1 MAAVSMAA
9 VKELRERLG
18 AGMLDSKNA
27 LIEADGDIEKAIE
40 ILRLKGLKGVA
51 KREGREASEGLV
63 GVRQVEGAATMIE
76 LVCETD
82 FVAKNE
88 KFVALSEKVLDAIAA
103 AEASTVE
110 EALAA
115 PLDGK
120 TVADV
125 ITDESAII
133 GERILLRKVSRIE
146 APATAVYL
154 HRTSKD
160 LPPQIGVVVG
170 YEGADD
176 KVALSIAQHIS
187 FADPLYVSRDEV
199 PEADVDKE
207 REIVTEISRN
217 EGKPEAALPKIVEGR
232 LNSFFKQVVLNEQ
245 VHALDADKRDVAK
258 VAEAAGISVK
268 SFARSKVGA

>member
-27 LIEADGDIEKAIE
+27 LVEAEGDIEKAIE

-51 KREGREASEGLV
+51 KRGDREASEGLV
-63 GVRQVEGAATMIE
+63 AVRQSEGAATMIE

-88 KFVALSEKVLDAIAA
+88 KFIALAERVLDAIVAA
-103 AEASTVE
+103 NASTAE

-115 PLDGK
+115 PADGK

-125 ITDESAII
+125 IADESAII
-133 GERILLRKVSRIE
+133 GERIVLRKVTRIE
-146 APATAVYL
+146 APATSVYL
-154 HRTSKD
+154 HQTSKD

-170 YEGADD
+170 YEGDGADA
-176 KVALSIAQHIS
+176 ALSIARHIS
-187 FADPLYVSRDEV
+187 FADPLYVTREEV
-199 PEADVDKE
+199 PSADVEKE
-207 REIVTEISRN
+207 REIVTEISKN

-232 LNSFFKQVVLNEQ
+232 LNAFFKQVVLGEQ
-245 VHALDADKRDVAK
+245 VHALDDEKRDVKK
-258 VAEAAGISVK
+258 VADAAGITVTG
-268 SFARSKVGA
+268 FARSKVGA

>member
-18 AGMLDSKNA
+18 AGMVDSKNA
-27 LIEADGDIEKAIE
+27 LVEAEGDIEKAIE

-51 KREGREASEGLV
+51 KRGDREASEGLV
-63 GVRQVEGAATMIE
+63 AVRQSEGAATMIE

-88 KFVALSEKVLDAIAA
+88 KFIALADRVLDAIVAA
-103 AEASTVE
+103 NATTLE

-115 PLDGK
+115 PAEGK

-125 ITDESAII
+125 ITDEAAII
-133 GERILLRKVSRIE
+133 GERIELRKVSRVE
-146 APATAVYL
+146 APGTAVYL
-154 HRTSKD
+154 HQTSKD

-170 YEGADD
+170 YEGDD
-176 KVALSIAQHIS
+176 AEAALSIARHIS
-187 FADPLYVSRDEV
+187 FADPLYLSREDV
-199 PEADVDKE
+199 PEADVEKE
-207 REIVTEISRN
+207 RALVTEISKN

-232 LNSFFKQVVLNEQ
+232 LTAFFKQVALNEQ
-245 VHALDADKRDVAK
+245 VHALDADKREVKK
-258 VAEAAGISVK
+258 VAEAAGIAVTG
-268 SFARSKVGA
+268 FARSKVGA

>member
-1 MAAVSMAA
+1 MATVSMAA
-9 VKELRERLG
+9 VKELRDRLG
-18 AGMLDSKNA
+18 AGMVDSKNA
-27 LIEADGDIEKAIE
+27 LVEADGDIDKAIE

-63 GVRQVEGAATMIE
+63 AVAQRDGSATLIE
-76 LVCETD
+76 FVCETD

-88 KFVALSEKVLDAIAA
+88 KFLALGDRVLAAIV
-103 AEASTVE
+103 EAGAKTLA

-115 PLDGK
+115 PLENG
-120 TVADV
+120 TVEST

-133 GERILLRKVSRIE
+133 GEKIELRRVVVVE
-146 APATAVYL
+146 APGTAVYL

-170 YEGADD
+170 YEGDD
-176 KVALSIAQHIS
+176 EKVALSIAQHIS
-187 FADPLYVSRDEV
+187 FAEPVYVNRDEV

-207 REIVTEISRN
+207 REIVTEISKN

-232 LNSFFKQVVLNEQ
+232 LNAFFKQIVLSEQ
-245 VHALDADKRDVAK
+245 EHALDSEKRPVAK
-258 VAEAAGISVK
+258 VAEAAGITVTG
-268 SFARSKVGA
+268 FVRGKVGA

>member
-18 AGMLDSKNA
+18 AGMVDCKNA
-27 LIEADGDIEKAIE
+27 LTEADGDIEKAIE

-51 KREGREASEGLV
+51 KRGDREASEGLV
-63 GVRQVEGAATMIE
+63 AVEQSEGAATMIE

-88 KFVALSEKVLDAIAA
+88 KFLALADRVLKAIVAAGAKNA
-103 AEASTVE
+103 E

-115 PLDGK
+115 PAGDQ
-120 TVADV
+120 TVAEL
-125 ITDESAII
+125 ITDEAAVI
-133 GERILLRKVSRIE
+133 GERIELRKVSRVE

-170 YEGADD
+170 YEGDD
-176 KVALSIAQHIS
+176 AKAALSIAQHIS

-199 PEADVDKE
+199 PEADVEKE
-207 REIVTEISRN
+207 REIVTEVSKN

-232 LNSFFKQVVLNEQ
+232 LNAFFKQVVLNEQ
-245 VHALDADKRDVAK
+245 IHALDEEKRDVKK
-258 VAEAAGISVK
+258 VADAAGITVTG
-268 SFARSKVGA
+268 FARGKVGA

>member
-9 VKELRERLG
+9 VKELRDRLG

-27 LIEADGDIEKAIE
+27 LIEADGDVEKAIE

-51 KREGREASEGLV
+51 KRGDREASEGLV
-63 GVRQVEGAATMIE
+63 AVRQTEGAATMIE

-88 KFVALSEKVLDAIAA
+88 KFIALADRVLDAVVAA
-103 AEASTVE
+103 KASSVE

-115 PLDGK
+115 PAEGK

-125 ITDESAII
+125 ITEEAAII
-133 GERILLRKVSRIE
+133 GERIEVRKLSRVE
-146 APATAVYL
+146 APATSVYL
-154 HRTSKD
+154 HQTSKD

-170 YEGADD
+170 YEGDD
-176 KVALSIAQHIS
+176 AEAALSIARHIS
-187 FADPLYVSRDEV
+187 FADPLYLSREDV

-207 REIVTEISRN
+207 RALVTEISKN

-232 LNSFFKQVVLNEQ
+232 LTAFFKQVALNEQ
-245 VHALDADKRDVAK
+245 VHALDADKREVKK
-258 VAEAAGISVK
+258 VAEAAGITVTG
-268 SFARSKVGA
+268 FARSKVGA

>member
-27 LIEADGDIEKAIE
+27 LVEAEGDIEKAIE

-51 KREGREASEGLV
+51 KRGDREASEGLV
-63 GVRQVEGAATMIE
+63 AVRQSEGAATMIE

-88 KFVALSEKVLDAIAA
+88 KFIALAERVLDAIVAA
-103 AEASTVE
+103 NAKSAE

-115 PLDGK
+115 PADGK

-125 ITDESAII
+125 IADESAII
-133 GERILLRKVSRIE
+133 GERIVLRKVTRIE
-146 APATAVYL
+146 APATSVYL
-154 HRTSKD
+154 HQTSKD

-170 YEGADD
+170 YEGDD
-176 KVALSIAQHIS
+176 AAAALSIARHVS
-187 FADPLYVSRDEV
+187 FADPLYVAREEV
-199 PEADVDKE
+199 PAADVEKE
-207 REIVTEISRN
+207 REIVTEISKN

-232 LNSFFKQVVLNEQ
+232 LNAFFKQVVLGEQ
-245 VHALDADKRDVAK
+245 VHALDDEKREVKK
-258 VAEAAGISVK
+258 VAEAAGITVT

>member
-1 MAAVSMAA
+1 MAVSMAA
-9 VKELRERLG
+9 VKELRDRLG
-18 AGMLDSKNA
+18 AGMVDSKNA
-27 LIEADGDIEKAIE
+27 LEEAGGDIEKAIE

-51 KREGREASEGLV
+51 KRGDREASEGLV
-63 GVRQVEGAATMIE
+63 AVQQSDGAATLIE

-88 KFVALSEKVLDAIAA
+88 KFLALSERVLDAIASSGA
-103 AEASTVE
+103 TTVA

-115 PLDGK
+115 NAEGK
-120 TVADV
+120 TVAD
-125 ITDESAII
+125 IINDEAAII
-133 GERILLRKVSRIE
+133 GERIELRRVSRIE

-170 YEGADD
+170 FEGADD

-187 FADPLYVSRDEV
+187 FADPLYVTREEV
-199 PEADVDKE
+199 PAADVEKE
-207 REIVTEISRN
+207 REIVTEISKN

-232 LNSFFKQVVLNEQ
+232 LNAFFKQVVLNEQ
-245 VHALDADKRDVAK
+245 VHALDSDKREVKQVAD
-258 VAEAAGISVK
+258 AAGITVTA
-268 SFARSKVGA
+268 FARGKVGA

>member
-1 MAAVSMAA
+1 MAAVTMAA

-18 AGMLDSKNA
+18 AGMMDSKNA
-27 LIEADGDIEKAIE
+27 LVEADGDIDKAIE

-63 GVRQVEGAATMIE
+63 AVQESDGAATMIE

-88 KFVALSEKVLDAIAA
+88 KFGALSEKVLDAIVAA
-103 AEASTVE
+103 SAATLE

-115 PLDGK
+115 PADGK

-133 GERILLRKVSRIE
+133 GERIELRKVTRIE
-146 APATAVYL
+146 APGTSVYL

-170 YEGADD
+170 YEGDD
-176 KVALSIAQHIS
+176 AEAALSIARHIS
-187 FADPLYVSRDEV
+187 FADPLYVNREDV
-199 PEADVDKE
+199 PEADVAKE

-232 LNSFFKQVVLNEQ
+232 LTAYFKQVALNEQ
-245 VHALDADKRDVAK
+245 VHALDADKREVGK
-258 VAEAAGISVK
+258 VADASGIKVVA
-268 SFARSKVGA
+268 FARSKVGA

>member
-18 AGMLDSKNA
+18 AGMVDSKNA
-27 LIEADGDIEKAIE
+27 LVEADGDIEKAIE

-51 KREGREASEGLV
+51 KRGDREASEGLV
-63 GVRQVEGAATMIE
+63 AVKQSEGAATLIE

-88 KFVALSEKVLDAIAA
+88 KFLALSERVLDAVVAA
-103 AEASTVE
+103 GAKTTE

-115 PLDGK
+115 PAEGK
-120 TVADV
+120 TVAEL
-125 ITDESAII
+125 ITDEAAII
-133 GERILLRKVSRIE
+133 GERIELRKVTRIE

-160 LPPQIGVVVG
+160 LPPQIGVIVG

-176 KVALSIAQHIS
+176 KAALSIAQHIS
-187 FADPLYVSRDEV
+187 FADPLYVTREEV
-199 PEADVDKE
+199 PEADVEKE
-207 REIVTEISRN
+207 REIVTEISKN

-232 LNSFFKQVVLNEQ
+232 LNAFFKQVVLGEQ
-245 VHALDADKRDVAK
+245 VHALDSDKRDVKK
-258 VAEAAGISVK
+258 VADAAGITVTA
-268 SFARSKVGA
+268 FARGKVGA